1 MVATDGDSVMG
12 KGRHV
17 IRRSEMELRRKSGVG
32 LGIIRE
38 GRGTPGNSGVELG
51 RSWRGVGGVEPEL
64 VVGGTGCDSVPLHL
78 LPCPLQHP
86 RPLAC

>member
-51 RSWRGVGGVEPEL
+51 RSWVELAWSWRSRARVGRGWNGL
-64 VVGGTGCDSVPLHL
+64 
-78 LPCPLQHP
+78 
-86 RPLAC
+86 